1 MLPELASSLLFDSE
15 ERVMFVIVK
24 LLIKLGR
31 NK

>member
-1 MLPELASSLLFDSE
+1 MKPKLASSLLFDSE
-15 ERVMFVIVK
+15 EIVMFVIVK